1 MDSSVLDEGLW
12 RPPWIH
18 ACGGRPYLRDSAAWC
33 RSSIEESSMEQ
44 HRPTVLVVGATGR
57 VAALVVPALVRR
69 GATVRALVRSES
81 GRRQAI
87 GNGAAEAVVAD
98 LRDPPS
104 LRRAAVGADG
114 VFHIGP
120 AFQADETQMGCN
132 LVAAAQQAG
141 VRKFVFSSVI
151 QPTHVTLANHASKV
165 PVEAALF
172 ESKLEYTL
180 LHPANFFQN
189 LRGAWPG
196 MARDGV
202 FAEPYPVHT
211 RIARVDYRDVAE
223 VAAIALTEDRLAYG
237 SFELCAPG
245 RFNPQ
250 EIAAMA
256 GEALGRPV
264 AARELDFEGW
274 AERTRPPY
282 DARQLQ
288 LLSKV
293 HAHYAAHGLGGNAL
307 TLEAILGRAPRT
319 LAQYIRELAAA

>member
-1 MDSSVLDEGLW
+1 M
-12 RPPWIH
+12 
-18 ACGGRPYLRDSAAWC
+18 
-33 RSSIEESSMEQ
+33 EE

-57 VAALVVPALVRR
+57 VAGLVVPELARR
-69 GATVRALVRSES
+69 GATVRALVRDER
-81 GRRQAI
+81 GRQKAI
-87 GNGAAEAVVAD
+87 DNGAAEAVVAD
-98 LRDPPS
+98 LRDPAS
-104 LRRAAVGADG
+104 LRRAAEGADG

-120 AFQADETQMGCN
+120 AFQPDEARMGCN
-132 LVAAAQQAG
+132 LVAAAQEAG

-151 QPTHVTLANHASKV
+151 QPTHGTLANHASKV
-165 PVEAALF
+165 PVETALF
-172 ESKLEYTL
+172 ESELEYTL

-196 MARDGV
+196 IVRDGV
-202 FAEPYPVHT
+202 FAEPYPVDT

-245 RFNPQ
+245 RFNRR
-250 EIAAMA
+250 EIVAMA

-264 AARELDFEGW
+264 AAREIDFDDWVEL
-274 AERTRPPY
+274 TRPPY

-293 HAHYAAHGLGGNAL
+293 HAHYATHGLGGNAL
-307 TLEAILGRAPRT
+307 VLEAILGRPPRT
-319 LAQYIRELAAA
+319 LAQYIGELAAS

>member
-1 MDSSVLDEGLW
+1 M
-12 RPPWIH
+12 
-18 ACGGRPYLRDSAAWC
+18 
-33 RSSIEESSMEQ
+33 EE

-57 VAALVVPALVRR
+57 VAGLVVPELARR
-69 GATVRALVRSES
+69 GATVRALVRDER
-81 GRRQAI
+81 GRQKAVD
-87 GNGAAEAVVAD
+87 NGAAEAVVAD
-98 LRDPPS
+98 LRDPAS
-104 LRRAAVGADG
+104 LRRAAEGADG

-120 AFQADETQMGCN
+120 AFQPDEARMGCN
-132 LVAAAQQAG
+132 LVAAAQEVG

-151 QPTHVTLANHASKV
+151 QPTHGTLANHASKV
-165 PVEAALF
+165 PVETALF
-172 ESKLEYTL
+172 ESELEYTL

-196 MARDGV
+196 IVRDGV
-202 FAEPYPVHT
+202 FAEPYPVDT

-245 RFNPQ
+245 RFNRR
-250 EIAAMA
+250 EIVAMA

-264 AARELDFEGW
+264 AAREIDFDDWVEL
-274 AERTRPPY
+274 TRPPY

-293 HAHYAAHGLGGNAL
+293 HAHYATHGLGGNAL
-307 TLEAILGRAPRT
+307 VLEAILGRPPRT
-319 LAQYIRELAAA
+319 LAQYIGELAAS

>member
-1 MDSSVLDEGLW
+1 
-12 RPPWIH
+12 
-18 ACGGRPYLRDSAAWC
+18 
-33 RSSIEESSMEQ
+33 MEQ

-104 LRRAAVGADG
+104 LRRAAAGADG

-141 VRKFVFSSVI
+141 VRKFAFSSVI

-172 ESKLEYTL
+172 ESKLE
-180 LHPANFFQN
+180 
-189 LRGAWPG
+189 
-196 MARDGV
+196 
-202 FAEPYPVHT
+202 
-211 RIARVDYRDVAE
+211 
-223 VAAIALTEDRLAYG
+223 
-237 SFELCAPG
+237 
-245 RFNPQ
+245 
-250 EIAAMA
+250 
-256 GEALGRPV
+256 
-264 AARELDFEGW
+264 
-274 AERTRPPY
+274 
-282 DARQLQ
+282 
-288 LLSKV
+288 
-293 HAHYAAHGLGGNAL
+293 
-307 TLEAILGRAPRT
+307 
-319 LAQYIRELAAA
+319 